1 MPSVIPFRGDYE
13 FHSSYSALKRVQE
26 DMNERAHNIANANTA
41 GYNSNPSVQ
50 ETQNVQV
57 NYSQNTSDN
66 VVQEVPRESRSIEE
80 DVVRLKEDEVLY
92 RANAK
97 TMKVQND
104 VMGELLDEKI

>member
-1 MPSVIPFRGDYE
+1 MPSVIPFRGDYG

-50 ETQNVQV
+50 NIQNIQ
-57 NYSQNTSDN
+57 NLSQNTSDN
-66 VVQEVPRESRSIEE
+66 VIQEVPRESRSIEE